1 MLSDRLDTCNSV
13 ELTAVASRAG
23 RGRVGL
29 CTAAAVLALAAYTG
43 ATAWILS
50 TNTARV
56 YGFPISHDP
65 RTVIEIAMQVCPM
78 LAAMFLVLLAPVSE
92 RLAESLARRVQPV
105 LPYRRMFMTVAVS
118 VGSAMVTVCATAGAV
133 AGVCG
138 VRAAA
143 PGAATLLWVAGELM
157 FDVALIG
164 VFITTLHAL
173 TRRLWATVLLF
184 LLYIVTV
191 SVVGPLW
198 GITSYIGFG
207 SSVPVMLTTYST
219 APLYDGAAW
228 LLRGYWL
235 CVTLLMLSI
244 RYGYDCPPLPLL
256 RTLVSG
262 LREPERRWRGPLGVS
277 LALIALCI
285 LAGSSLLRLQ
295 RYGTARYQPPS
306 QAALDTALL
315 SGREEARL
323 HLTHFNVRLS
333 YAPDERKV
341 AVEGDLTFSN
351 ETQPIHTAHFQMPG
365 LMIPDRI
372 EFQGVGKYKLR
383 ALGKYI
389 QVTFAETVPPRQQ
402 VRAVYTG
409 SIEPAGAFD
418 LAVQAKVLQGAFFL
432 SDSDILLTA
441 RRASCLTASASTNGC
456 STSENYLMSDR
467 AAGRI
472 TVIAPERFSVASA
485 GEESSRQLAGGA
497 REHSITIPTPRLVSF
512 MVASAP
518 FRKRTE
524 VLNDGTRIQVF
535 RSPAATDGD
544 PEGPLAKSILSFYQS
559 AWPAYS
565 RHDLNI
571 IETPTPLGEALAFDG
586 AIAVSD
592 KIIAS
597 RSPVSGTA
605 SNLLEFV
612 MAHEI
617 AHQWWGYRVVPTRS
631 PGRLFL
637 LESLPQ
643 FAAYQFLIRRGILSE
658 KDALENERR
667 RYGAARARL
676 RSREASLAES
686 ETGDELVYNKGP
698 FALLSLDRLA
708 GRSLMSRLAGPIDSY
723 SYESRGS
730 VRPDQVIPALID
742 ALPEGSRAA
751 ARSLIFGVGSEDNL
765 LETGMISR

>member
-1 MLSDRLDTCNSV
+1 MLSDRLDICNSV
-13 ELTAVASRAG
+13 ELTAAASTGAG
-23 RGRVGL
+23 RGRAGL

-43 ATAWILS
+43 ATGWILS

-78 LAAMFLVLLAPVSE
+78 LAAIFLVLLAPVSE
-92 RLAESLARRVQPV
+92 RLTESLARRVQPV
-105 LPYRRMFMTVAVS
+105 RPSRRTAMTVAVS
-118 VGSAMVTVCATAGAV
+118 AGSAIVTVGATAGAV

-138 VRAAA
+138 FRAAA

-235 CVTLLMLSI
+235 CVTLVMLSI

-256 RTLVSG
+256 RTLLSG
-262 LREPERRWRGPLGVS
+262 LRAPERRWRGPLGVS

-306 QAALDTALL
+306 QASLDTALL

-351 ETQPIHTAHFQMPG
+351 ETQPIHTAYFQMPG

-389 QVTFAETVPPRQQ
+389 QVTFAETVPPRKQ
-402 VRAVYTG
+402 VRAVYSG

-418 LAVQAKVLQGAFFL
+418 LAVQAKVLPGRILPERLRYPLDGAPRLLSHGFCLDEWLFHLGEL
-432 SDSDILLTA
+432 SDERSSGGQHYGHRA
-441 RRASCLTASASTNGC
+441 RA
-456 STSENYLMSDR
+456 
-467 AAGRI
+467 
-472 TVIAPERFSVASA
+472 V
-485 GEESSRQLAGGA
+485 Q
-497 REHSITIPTPRLVSF
+497 
-512 MVASAP
+512 
-518 FRKRTE
+518 
-524 VLNDGTRIQVF
+524 
-535 RSPAATDGD
+535 RS
-544 PEGPLAKSILSFYQS
+544 
-559 AWPAYS
+559 
-565 RHDLNI
+565 
-571 IETPTPLGEALAFDG
+571 
-586 AIAVSD
+586 
-592 KIIAS
+592 
-597 RSPVSGTA
+597 
-605 SNLLEFV
+605 
-612 MAHEI
+612 
-617 AHQWWGYRVVPTRS
+617 
-631 PGRLFL
+631 
-637 LESLPQ
+637 
-643 FAAYQFLIRRGILSE
+643 
-658 KDALENERR
+658 ERR
-667 RYGAARARL
+667 RGVEPPTRRRSHRALDYDPDTSPGVFHGGLCAVPEEDRGL
-676 RSREASLAES
+676 ERRNQDPGVPVAGRRGGRSGRASGEEHPL
-686 ETGDELVYNKGP
+686 
-698 FALLSLDRLA
+698 LLSERLA
-708 GRSLMSRLAGPIDSY
+708 VLFTA
-723 SYESRGS
+723 
-730 VRPDQVIPALID
+730 
-742 ALPEGSRAA
+742 
-751 ARSLIFGVGSEDNL
+751 
-765 LETGMISR
+765 